1 MDVKYCG
8 YWHTKESSSH
18 QCTCCFLLGS
28 HLSNCQQFLHWLCKY
43 NEEKHYLVMV
53 HHLGSLVN
61 KLGKKW
67 KQPHPFLEA
76 AQPQA
81 PHLQYLLQKNVTWAC
96 SHWHRKYKKA
106 QTEVYNSCV
115 VHTAY

>member
-1 MDVKYCG
+1 
-8 YWHTKESSSH
+8 
-18 QCTCCFLLGS
+18 
-28 HLSNCQQFLHWLCKY
+28 
-43 NEEKHYLVMV
+43 MV

-81 PHLQYLLQKNVTWAC
+81 PHLQYLLQKNVT
-96 SHWHRKYKKA
+96 
-106 QTEVYNSCV
+106 
-115 VHTAY
+115 